1 MLGGTESRGGSR
13 GRRGEVMRRI
23 TPARAALVIAAAATL
38 VLAATAAAHTDSPA
52 RVEAKKPIVIG
63 AVVDLTKSMAPF
75 DKPALLAAQLQIK
88 AINRKGGV
96 GPKHRPLKLVYLN
109 DQLDA
114 AQTKQDAVSMVA
126 KKVDIGWVTCDVNY
140 ASPAAQTFLN
150 AGKLT
155 IAPCLGTDELSP
167 LRFGTKGKL
176 GFSYGNAAQ
185 DEGAAV
191 AEYAYKVK
199 HWHSADVVT
208 DNLLRYFQDVC
219 KAFTVRFTQLGGKVV
234 AQEHFT
240 QFKNQINSV
249 VSRVNNEKSDV
260 IAFCTSFG
268 VDQPAFV
275 SGLRSLNNQTPI
287 INGWA
292 SDGAYWWPKSPEVTN
307 FYYLTYAS
315 VYGDDPSAQVRAF
328 EGQMK
333 KAGHPAQTGG
343 FLGGAA
349 AIDGIVTALK
359 RDGGST
365 NGAALGAQMVKFKKV
380 PTLSGNV
387 SFSAGLHT
395 VFGRAYRVIEIE
407 NNHGKF
413 VKLQTASSPANI
425 GR

>member
-1 MLGGTESRGGSR
+1 MSHTTR
-13 GRRGEVMRRI
+13 
-23 TPARAALVIAAAATL
+23 ARFALVCVAVAACA
-38 VLAATAAAHTDSPA
+38 LAATAAAHTSSA
-52 RVEAKKPIVIG
+52 SKTPIVIG
-63 AVVDLTKSMAPF
+63 AVIDTTKSMAPF
-75 DKPALLAAQLQIK
+75 DAPALLAAQLEIK
-88 AINRKGGV
+88 KVNAAGGV
-96 GPKHRPLKLVYLN
+96 NGRPLKMIYLN
-109 DQLDA
+109 DQLDPA
-114 AQTKQDAVSMVA
+114 KTKQYALQMLQ

-140 ASPAAQTFLN
+140 ASPAASQFLK

-155 IAPCLGTDELSP
+155 VAPCLGTDELSP
-167 LRFGTKGKL
+167 IAFGKIGKL

-185 DEGAAV
+185 DEGAAA
-191 AEYAYKVK
+191 AEFSYKVK
-199 HWHSADVVT
+199 HWKTAVVVT
-208 DNLLRYFQDVC
+208 DDLLRYFQDVC
-219 KAFTVRFTQLGGKVV
+219 KAFTVRFQQLGGKIV

-249 VSRVNNEKSDV
+249 VSRVNNEKSDT

-292 SDGAYWWPKSPEVTN
+292 SDGNYWWPKSPQVTN
-307 FYYLTYAS
+307 FFYLTYAS

-328 EGQMK
+328 EAKMK
-333 KAGHPAQTGG
+333 AAGHPAQTGG

-359 RDGGST
+359 RDGGNTS
-365 NGAALGAQMVKFKKV
+365 GAALAAQMVKFKKV

-387 SFSAGLHT
+387 SFSASLHT

-407 NNHGKF
+407 NNKAHF

>member
-1 MLGGTESRGGSR
+1 MSRTTR
-13 GRRGEVMRRI
+13 VR
-23 TPARAALVIAAAATL
+23 TALVVVAVGACT
-38 VLAATAAAHTDSPA
+38 LAATAAAHTSSA
-52 RVEAKKPIVIG
+52 AAGKPIVIG
-63 AVVDLTKSMAPF
+63 AVIDTTKSMAPF
-75 DKPALLAAQLQIK
+75 DAPALLAAQLEIK
-88 AINRKGGV
+88 KVNAHGGV
-96 GPKHRPLKLVYLN
+96 NGRPLKLIFKN
-109 DQLDA
+109 DQLDPA
-114 AQTKQDAVSMVA
+114 KTKQFALSMLQQ
-126 KKVDIGWVTCDVNY
+126 KVDIGWVTCDVNY
-140 ASPAAQTFLN
+140 AAPAASAFLK

-167 LRFGTKGKL
+167 IAFGKIGKN

-185 DEGAAV
+185 DEGAAA
-191 AEYAYKVK
+191 AEFAFKVK
-199 HWHSADVVT
+199 HWKTAVVVT
-208 DNLLRYFQDVC
+208 DDLLRYFQDDC
-219 KAFTVRFTQLGGKVV
+219 KAFTARFTQLGGKIV

-275 SGLRSLNNQTPI
+275 AGLRSLNNQTPI

-292 SDGAYWWPKSPEVTN
+292 SDGNYWWPKSPQVTN
-307 FYYLTYAS
+307 FFYLTYAS
-315 VYGDDPSAQVRAF
+315 VYGDDPSPQVRAF
-328 EGQMK
+328 EAKMK
-333 KAGHPAQTGG
+333 AAGHPAQTGG

-359 RDGGST
+359 RDHGNTS
-365 NGAALGAQMVKFKKV
+365 GAALAAQMVKFHKV

-387 SFSAGLHT
+387 SFSAKLHT

-407 NNHGKF
+407 NNHAQF

>member
-1 MLGGTESRGGSR
+1 MSRRTR
-13 GRRGEVMRRI
+13 GKTALAIV
-23 TPARAALVIAAAATL
+23 AVAAGL
-38 VLAATAAAHTDSPA
+38 LAASAAAHTDGA
-52 RVEAKKPIVIG
+52 TAKKPIVIG
-63 AVVDLTKSMAPF
+63 AVVDLTKGMAAF
-75 DKPALLAAQLQIK
+75 DAPALLAAQLEIK
-88 AINRKGGV
+88 KINAKGGV
-96 GPKHRPLKLVYLN
+96 AGRPLKLIYLN
-109 DQLDA
+109 DQLDPA
-114 AQTKQDAVSMVA
+114 KTKQYALQMLQ

-140 ASPAAQTFLN
+140 ASPAASAFLS
-150 AGKLT
+150 ARKLT
-155 IAPCLGTDELSP
+155 VAPCLGTDELSP
-167 LRFGTKGKL
+167 IAFGAKGKL
-176 GFSYGNAAQ
+176 GFSFGNAAQ
-185 DEGAAV
+185 DEGAAA
-191 AEYAYKVK
+191 AEYSYNVK
-199 HWHSADVVT
+199 KWKTAVVVT
-208 DNLLRYFQDVC
+208 DDLLRYFQDVC

-292 SDGAYWWPKSPEVTN
+292 SDGNYWWPKSPQVTN

-315 VYGDDPSAQVRAF
+315 VYGDDPSSQVRAF
-328 EGQMK
+328 EAQMK

-349 AIDGIVTALK
+349 AIDGIAYAIAK
-359 RDGGST
+359 SGGST
-365 NGAALGAQMVKFKKV
+365 NGAKLAAQMVKFHNV
-380 PTLSGNV
+380 NTLSGNV
-387 SFSAGLHT
+387 TFSAKLHT

-407 NNHGKF
+407 NNHGQF

>member
-1 MLGGTESRGGSR
+1 M
-13 GRRGEVMRRI
+13 VRRI
-23 TPARAALVIAAAATL
+23 ALAAVAVAAG
-38 VLAATAAAHTDSPA
+38 VLAATAAAHTDRA
-52 RVEAKKPIVIG
+52 AAGKPIVIG

-75 DKPALLAAQLQIK
+75 DAPALLAAQLEIK
-88 AINRKGGV
+88 KVNAHGGV
-96 GPKHRPLKLVYLN
+96 NGRPLQMKFFN
-109 DQLDA
+109 DQLDPA
-114 AQTKQDAVSMVA
+114 KTKQGALQMLA

-140 ASPAAQTFLN
+140 ASPAASAFLK

-155 IAPCLGTDELSP
+155 VAPCLGTDELSP
-167 LRFGTKGKL
+167 IAFGSIGKL
-176 GFSYGNAAQ
+176 GFSFGNAAQ
-185 DEGAAV
+185 DEGAA
-191 AEYAYKVK
+191 AAQYAYSVK
-199 HWHSADVVT
+199 HWKTAVVVT
-208 DNLLRYFQDVC
+208 DDLLRYFQDVC
-219 KAFTVRFTQLGGKVV
+219 KAFTVRFTQLGGKIV

-292 SDGAYWWPKSPEVTN
+292 SDGSYWWPKSPPVTN
-307 FYYLTYAS
+307 FFYLTYAS
-315 VYGDDPSAQVRAF
+315 VYGDDPSKAVRAF
-328 EGQMK
+328 EAEMK

-359 RDGGST
+359 RDGGNTS
-365 NGAALGAQMVKFKKV
+365 GAALAAQMVKFHKV

-387 SFSAGLHT
+387 SFSAKLHT
-395 VFGRAYRVIEIE
+395 VFGRSYRVIEIE
-407 NNHGKF
+407 NNKAKYVGSI
-413 VKLQTASSPANI
+413 TASSPANI

>member
-1 MLGGTESRGGSR
+1 MSRTTR
-13 GRRGEVMRRI
+13 VRI
-23 TPARAALVIAAAATL
+23 ALVVVAVAACA
-38 VLAATAAAHTDSPA
+38 LAATAAAHTSSA
-52 RVEAKKPIVIG
+52 SKSPIVIG
-63 AVVDLTKSMAPF
+63 AVIDTTKSMAPF
-75 DKPALLAAQLQIK
+75 DAPALLAAQLEIK
-88 AINRKGGV
+88 KVNAAGGV
-96 GPKHRPLKLVYLN
+96 NGRPLKMIYLN
-109 DQLDA
+109 DQLDPA
-114 AQTKQDAVSMVA
+114 KTKQYALQMLQ

-140 ASPAAQTFLN
+140 ASPAASQFLK

-167 LRFGTKGKL
+167 IAFGKIGNL

-185 DEGAAV
+185 DEGAAA
-191 AEYAYKVK
+191 AEFSYKVK
-199 HWHSADVVT
+199 HWKTAVVVT
-208 DNLLRYFQDVC
+208 DDLLRYFQDVC
-219 KAFTVRFTQLGGKVV
+219 KAFTVRFQELGGKIV

-249 VSRVNNEKSDV
+249 VSRVNNEKSDT

-292 SDGAYWWPKSPEVTN
+292 SDGNYWWPKSPQVTN
-307 FYYLTYAS
+307 FFYLTYAS
-315 VYGDDPSAQVRAF
+315 VYGDDPSPQVRAF
-328 EGQMK
+328 EAKMK
-333 KAGHPAQTGG
+333 AAGHPAQTGG

-359 RDGGST
+359 RDGGNTS
-365 NGAALGAQMVKFKKV
+365 GAALAAKMVKFKKV

-387 SFSAGLHT
+387 SFSAKLHT

-407 NNHGKF
+407 NNHAQF

>member
-1 MLGGTESRGGSR
+1 MA
-13 GRRGEVMRRI
+13 RRI
-23 TPARAALVIAAAATL
+23 ALAVVVVAAGL
-38 VLAATAAAHTDSPA
+38 LAATASARTDGPAAG
-52 RVEAKKPIVIG
+52 KPIVIG
-63 AVVDLTKSMAPF
+63 AVVDLTKTMAPF
-75 DKPALLAAQLQIK
+75 DAPALLAAQLEIK
-88 AINRKGGV
+88 KVNAHGGV
-96 GPKHRPLKLVYLN
+96 NGRPLKMVFLN
-109 DQLDA
+109 DQLDPA
-114 AQTKQDAVSMVA
+114 KTKQFALQMLQ

-140 ASPAAQTFLN
+140 ASPAASAFLK

-155 IAPCLGTDELSP
+155 VAPCLGTDELSP
-167 LRFGTKGKL
+167 IAFGKIGKL

-185 DEGAAV
+185 DEGAAA
-191 AEYAYKVK
+191 AEFAYKTK
-199 HWHSADVVT
+199 HFKSAVVVT
-208 DNLLRYFQDVC
+208 DDLLRYFQDVC
-219 KAFTVRFTQLGGKVV
+219 KAFTVRFTQLGGKIV

-292 SDGAYWWPKSPEVTN
+292 SDGAYWWPKSPQVTN

-315 VYGDDPSAQVRAF
+315 VYGDDPSAQVRSF
-328 EGQMK
+328 EAQMK

-359 RDGGST
+359 RDHGNTSGK
-365 NGAALGAQMVKFKKV
+365 ALAAQMVKFKKV
-380 PTLSGNV
+380 PTLSGSV

-407 NNHGKF
+407 NNQAKF

-425 GR
+425 GH

>member
-1 MLGGTESRGGSR
+1 MI
-13 GRRGEVMRRI
+13 RRI
-23 TPARAALVIAAAATL
+23 ALAVVVVAAGL
-38 VLAATAAAHTDSPA
+38 LAATASARTDGAAA
-52 RVEAKKPIVIG
+52 GKPIVIG
-63 AVVDLTKSMAPF
+63 AVVDLTKTMAPF
-75 DKPALLAAQLQIK
+75 DAPALLAAQLEIK
-88 AINRKGGV
+88 KVNAHGGV
-96 GPKHRPLKLVYLN
+96 NGRPLKMVYLN
-109 DQLDA
+109 DQLDPA
-114 AQTKQDAVSMVA
+114 KTKQFALQMLQ

-140 ASPAAQTFLN
+140 ASPAASAFLK

-155 IAPCLGTDELSP
+155 VAPCLGTDELSP
-167 LRFGTKGKL
+167 IAFGKIGKL

-185 DEGAAV
+185 DEGAAA
-191 AEYAYKVK
+191 AEFAYKTK
-199 HWHSADVVT
+199 HFKSAVVVT
-208 DNLLRYFQDVC
+208 DDLLRYFQDVC
-219 KAFTVRFTQLGGKVV
+219 KAFTVRFTQLGGKIV

-292 SDGAYWWPKSPEVTN
+292 SDGAYWWPKSPQVTN

-328 EGQMK
+328 EAQMK

-359 RDGGST
+359 RDHGNTS
-365 NGAALGAQMVKFKKV
+365 GAALAAQMVKFKKV
-380 PTLSGNV
+380 PTLSGSV
-387 SFSAGLHT
+387 SFSSGLHT

-407 NNHGKF
+407 NNQGKF
-413 VKLQTASSPANI
+413 VKLQTASSPASI

>member
-1 MLGGTESRGGSR
+1 MSRTTR
-13 GRRGEVMRRI
+13 ARI
-23 TPARAALVIAAAATL
+23 ALVIAAVCAG
-38 VLAATAAAHTDSPA
+38 VLAATAAARTDGA
-52 RVEAKKPIVIG
+52 AAKAAGQPIVIG
-63 AVVDLTKSMAPF
+63 AVVDLTKNMAAF
-75 DKPALLAAQLQIK
+75 DAPALLAAQLEIK
-88 AINRKGGV
+88 KVNAAGGV
-96 GPKHRPLKLVYLN
+96 NGRPLKMIYLN
-109 DQLDA
+109 DQLDPA
-114 AQTKQDAVSMVA
+114 KTKQFALQMLQ

-140 ASPAAQTFLN
+140 ASPAASQFLK

-167 LRFGTKGKL
+167 IAFGKIGNL
-176 GFSYGNAAQ
+176 GFSYGNVAQ
-185 DEGAAV
+185 DEGAAA
-191 AEYAYKVK
+191 AEFAYKTQHYK
-199 HWHSADVVT
+199 SAVVVT
-208 DNLLRYFQDVC
+208 DDLLRYFQDVC
-219 KAFTVRFTQLGGKVV
+219 KAFTVRFQQLGGKIV

-275 SGLRSLNNQTPI
+275 SGLRSLNNNTPI

-292 SDGAYWWPKSPEVTN
+292 SDGSYWWPKSPQVTN

-315 VYGDDPSAQVRAF
+315 VFGDDPSAKVRAF
-328 EGQMK
+328 EAEMK

-359 RDGGST
+359 RDHGDTSGK
-365 NGAALGAQMVKFKKV
+365 ALAAQMVKFKKV

-387 SFSAGLHT
+387 SFSSKLHT
-395 VFGRAYRVIEIE
+395 VFGRAYRVIEIQ
-407 NNHGKF
+407 NNKGKF
-413 VKLQTASSPANI
+413 VKLVTASSPANI